1 MHFLGGGVIGHPKSS
16 SQKSHSIRAGISFI
30 HIAGPWPSLRHVVC
44 GHEAPGL
51 GSKLSNAVKKFEAN
65 SPLATCP
72 RFQAPNSFAIPVV
85 GGRYCRICRK
95 KR

>member
-1 MHFLGGGVIGHPKSS
+1 MHFFGGGVFGHPKSF

-51 GSKLSNAVKKFEAN
+51 GSKLSNAVKN
-65 SPLATCP
+65 LRQTHRATCP

-85 GGRYCRICRK
+85 RGR
-95 KR
+95 